1 MKPALRILT
10 AILIA
15 VSFRMASPLATAQDW
30 PQWMGPDR
38 NGKIDADLVT
48 EIPAEGL
55 PMVWSTEIGA
65 GYSGPAVVGDRV
77 YITDYVRKTGSL
89 TNGPGTRDALTGE
102 ERVLCLDA
110 ANGEILWTH
119 KYSRPYSLSF
129 AAGPRATPTVDGD
142 HVYVLGA
149 EGDLTCLNRH
159 SGEVTWHQFLPE
171 KFPAKE
177 GPIWGH
183 AAHPLVHGDMLFC
196 LGSPDS
202 VVVALNKN
210 TGELIWKSLTA
221 SGIGYC
227 PPTIVKT
234 ESGTEQLLVWHA
246 ESVNAL
252 EPKTGEQIWSV
263 PLRPQYD
270 MAIAAP
276 VRNGD
281 RLFVSGIGK
290 TAVMLPLDESGT
302 PGQPLW
308 SGKTGVGVYS
318 GNSTVMFED
327 DAIYGSDCETG
338 KYFAIDPDSGERL
351 WETFELTSGGTRR
364 ASHGTAFTV
373 KNGDRYF
380 IFTETGDLVI
390 ASLTREGFKS
400 HGRMHV
406 VDATNSWAGRDVVW
420 SHPAFARKCMFA
432 RNDEKIVCVSLAKD
446 E

>member
-1 MKPALRILT
+1 MKPALH
-10 AILIA
+10 ILIA
-15 VSFRMASPLATAQDW
+15 ILLAAASDTACSLATAQDW

-38 NGKIDADLVT
+38 NGEAEAGLAT
-48 EIPAEGL
+48 EIPADGL
-55 PMVWSTEIGA
+55 PIIWSTPIGA
-65 GYSGPAVVGDRV
+65 GYSGPAVVGDHV
-77 YITDYVRKTGSL
+77 YVTDYIRETGSL
-89 TNGPGTRDALTGE
+89 TNGPGTRDAITGE
-102 ERVLCLDA
+102 ERTLCIDA
-110 ANGEILWTH
+110 TNGSILWTH

-142 HVYVLGA
+142 HLYVLGA

-159 SGEVTWHQFLPE
+159 TGKPVWHKFLPE
-171 KFPAKE
+171 SFPSEE

-202 VVVALNKN
+202 VAVALNKN
-210 TGELIWKSLTA
+210 TGELVWKSLTA
-221 SGIGYC
+221 SEIGYC
-227 PPTIVKT
+227 PPTILKAKNG
-234 ESGTEQLLVWHA
+234 SEQLIVWHA

-252 EPKTGEQIWSV
+252 EPNTGKPIWSV
-263 PLRPQYD
+263 PLRPQYA

-276 VRNGD
+276 VKNGN

-290 TAVMLPLDESGT
+290 TAAMLPLDETGQ
-302 PGQPLW
+302 PGEPLW
-308 SGKTGVGVYS
+308 SGKTGAGIYS
-318 GNSTVMFED
+318 GNSTVIFED
-327 DAIYGSDCETG
+327 DAIFGSDCETG
-338 KYFAIDPDSGERL
+338 KYIAIDPDTGERL
-351 WETFELTSGGTRR
+351 WETFELTSGGKRR

-373 KNGDRYF
+373 KSGDRYF

-390 ASLTREGFKS
+390 ASLTREGFET

-446 E
+446 